1 MNKEL
6 FQKYVDLIMS
16 MSLDMKN
23 NNIDEYHYCNMIEL
37 AIEKMRVNLSEGEFK
52 NGSFEEV

>member
-23 NNIDEYHYCNMIEL
+23 NTINESHYCNVLEL
-37 AIEKMRVNLSEGEFK
+37 AIEKMRVNIAGGDFV